1 MSSINDRLS
10 ANVTGFM
17 CLLSP
22 ESKKET
28 LEQMRWG
35 REPYGSPRMLQEEVG
50 ASAES

>member
-35 REPYGSPRMLQEEVG
+35 REPYGSPTMLQEEVG